1 MDKRVWSSRRLA
13 FLAVMAAFCFVG
25 RQVTAA
31 LPNIQ
36 PVTAIL
42 MMLTLQLTLADG
54 IIVAALTILI
64 SNIFLGMGPWT
75 IYQILTYSILMA
87 GLYGLRPLYRSL
99 ASKPKIRLILFSLV
113 AFLFGFLYGFV
124 ISFFSAQTYSVSN
137 FWAYYLQG
145 LPFDLL
151 HAFGNTL
158 FYLILEPI
166 ISPLIQVLRKQ
177 YNF

>member
-1 MDKRVWSSRRLA
+1 MDKRVGSSRRLA

-25 RQVTAA
+25 RQITAG

-36 PVTAIL
+36 SVTAIL

-75 IYQILTYSILMA
+75 IYQILTYTILMA
-87 GLYGLRPLYRSL
+87 GLYGLRPLHRRL
-99 ASKPKIRLILFSLV
+99 ASKPKLRLVLFALV
-113 AFLFGFLYGFV
+113 AFFFGFLYGFV
-124 ISFFSAQTYSVSN
+124 ISFFSAQTYSISN

-151 HAFGNTL
+151 HALGNAL

-166 ISPLIQVLRKQ
+166 LSPLIQVLRKQ
-177 YNF
+177 YHF